1 MHKTIEKYFSG
12 SLSEQEKDT
21 LFKEMDTDNELRMY
35 FVEMQNNYSLA
46 QMLNEDYDSEYA
58 QKRLL
63 QFKKNNRRKTLRRRA
78 LTISKY
84 AAILL
89 IAVGIFSIF
98 KFGNTSE
105 TIQKAEYIEYNAPL
119 GLRKS
124 ITLSD
129 GTKVYLAP
137 SSKIKVP
144 TQFAKDLRE
153 VMLDGEALFDVRK
166 DKSRPFIVKTERYDI
181 KVLGTIFMVN
191 SYSKTSAFKT
201 SLLEGSVHVYN
212 NSENILLKPGESAL
226 FDNNKLITGKNNDR
240 EFYYLQSGVYQ
251 FNNKTLSEIADL
263 LGKWY
268 NVNIKVSNPQLS
280 KKRLSGKFR
289 ESDNIDSI
297 LNAMQAIHP
306 FTYKKKEND
315 EIEIY

>member
-129 GTKVYLAP
+129 GTKVCLAP